1 MRNLTD
7 PSFKGVIYTCD
18 LEHELNTLF
27 LNAPNL
33 KAFILNSI
41 TKSYYAVGFSYPN
54 LWNERFQEIVE
65 GLITGGI
72 INQYLKKYKDYSR
85 KSKVEDLES
94 DKVILNLSHLGFG
107 FQICFFVI
115 YSALVVFLIEL
126 LVFWGRT
133 HFRNKKVNDIQ
144 PMQAIFIGS
153 DVETPKKH
161 QDDQIN
167 NSSEQNN
174 IIISDLEIYDDSFGS
189 DTKVL
194 DKAFGEDLSKI
205 NKIEILLSD
214 IETLYEQRRLLE

>member
-1 MRNLTD
+1 MID

-33 KAFILNSI
+33 KAFTLNSI

-85 KSKVEDLES
+85 KSKFDDLKS

-126 LVFWGRT
+126 LVFWGRIY
-133 HFRNKKVNDIQ
+133 FKNKKVNDIQ
-144 PMQAIFIGS
+144 PIQVIFIRS

-161 QDDQIN
+161 QNDQIK
-167 NSSEQNN
+167 NSSEQDNS
-174 IIISDLEIYDDSFGS
+174 IISDLEIYDDSFGS
-189 DTKVL
+189 DAKLL

-214 IETLYEQRRLLE
+214 VDTIYEKH